1 MYQED
6 KDMFN
11 ALKRFMG
18 AVTLAALVLSGSMT
32 TFADETVPQNLPSPH
47 VLYQVFTDGEW
58 KAEVMDQQSA
68 SDSASAVE
76 GVKVRLTGVEGSIS
90 YRVYLHDGGWQG
102 WVSDGAVAGGENT
115 GNQIEA
121 IQIKLGGYAGQV
133 LDVWYRATISGKEKL
148 GWARTGNPVG
158 TVGEGKP
165 LTSLEAY
172 LTEVNHNEGDGS
184 PFIRTAIPYGFYDDN
199 GVTRY
204 TDVPGGVYTGWID
217 REGVRYYVRDNTIL
231 TGWQY
236 IDGLK
241 FYFDEQGK
249 LVQDLD
255 PVIGIQDS
263 YVIKV
268 NKQQNT
274 LTPYAK
280 DGDNGYIIPVK
291 TMLCSVGDD
300 TPLGTFHTPEKYR
313 WRLMVN
319 DTYTQYATR
328 ITAGQGFLIHSICYD
343 KPDIYTMQSVGYNGL
358 GVVRSLGCIRLTA
371 VNAKWV
377 YDNCKIGTTIEIYED
392 PVVAAPYDKP
402 TVIPIP
408 VDQTWDPT
416 DPLVSE
422 DVKAGAAQKQQEE
435 EARRIAQEQAA
446 AAQKAA
452 EEASRAAEE
461 EAKKELGPGY
471 GL

>member
-1 MYQED
+1 MLQ
-6 KDMFN
+6 
-11 ALKRFMG
+11 ALKRVVG
-18 AVTLAALVLSGSMT
+18 AGVLAAFMILGCT
-32 TFADETVPQNLPSPH
+32 AAFADEAAANSASPH
-47 VLYQVFTDGEW
+47 VVYQVFTSGQWQNE
-58 KAEVMDQQSA
+58 AMDRQPAANSA
-68 SDSASAVE
+68 SPVE
-76 GVKVRLTGVEGSIS
+76 GIKVWLTGVEGSIS

-121 IQIKLGGYAGQV
+121 VQMKLGGYAGQV
-133 LDVWYRATISGKEKL
+133 LDVWYRATISGRERL
-148 GWARTGNPVG
+148 GLAMTGSPAG
-158 TVGEGKP
+158 TVGEGNP
-165 LTSLEAY
+165 LTSIEAY
-172 LTEVNHNEGDGS
+172 LTEVNHNESDGTPALRS
-184 PFIRTAIPYGFYDDN
+184 NLPFGFYDDN
-199 GVTRY
+199 GMTRY
-204 TDVPGGVYTGWID
+204 TDIPGGIYTGWLD
-217 REGVRYYVRDNTIL
+217 HEGARYYVRDNSFL

-249 LVQDLD
+249 LVQNLD
-255 PVIGIQDS
+255 PVIGIQSS
-263 YVIKV
+263 YVLKI
-268 NKQQNT
+268 NKQLNT
-274 LTPYAK
+274 LTAYAM
-280 DGDNGYIIPVK
+280 DGDNGYILPVK
-291 TMLCSVGDD
+291 AMLCSVGDD

-371 VNAKWV
+371 ENAKWV
-377 YDNCKIGTTIEIYED
+377 YDNCPIGTTIEIYED
-392 PVVAAPYDKP
+392 PVNVGPFYKP
-402 TVIPIP
+402 TITPIP

-422 DVKAGAAQKQQEE
+422 DMKN
-435 EARRIAQEQAA
+435 QAA
-446 AAQKAA
+446 AAQAEEAARRQAEEQAAAEQRAA
-452 EEASRAAEE
+452 EEAARAAEE
-461 EAKKELGPGY
+461 AAKREIGPGY